1 MRFGIREARGIF
13 LSIELGHDEW
23 ARMIGSSRP
32 MVSRIMADLINAGM
46 IAREGKRYI
55 LLNGGGLE
63 NRKTSLVPGFAQED
77 DYKGFAKLAAASK
90 ISLKKASATELV
102 AQAPRERS
110 GSRPG

>member
-1 MRFGIREARGIF
+1 
-13 LSIELGHDEW
+13 
-23 ARMIGSSRP
+23 
-32 MVSRIMADLINAGM
+32 MADLINAGM